1 METKIA
7 GATFVTLAIIFVA
20 MFGLGDS
27 ELENDRNQS
36 NEDSLV
42 TQIGDYIFSNPQPD
56 TSAQISIELNES
68 KPITIQSNTTTVQG
82 MRNIEGSTGIES
94 DEDLSLKNF
103 EGEVSMDT
111 ETNITGSASG
121 FENSQIDVDTD
132 LQIEERLETENITS
146 SGIDR
151 QSFDLDV
158 ENVELESSEQDSRF
172 ENTNTT
178 VMIQSF
184 SGDIEFLPPNR
195 IIFDGEI
202 SKADIGGTTFGE

>member
-7 GATFVTLAIIFVA
+7 GATFVTLAVIFLA

-27 ELENDRNQS
+27 ELESNMNQS
-36 NEDSLV
+36 SEEGIL
-42 TQIGDYIFSNPQPD
+42 TQIGDYIFEKPQPD
-56 TSAQISIELNES
+56 TSAEISIELKES
-68 KPITIQSNTTTVQG
+68 KPINVQSNRTTVEG
-82 MRNIEGSTGIES
+82 MKSIEGPTGIES
-94 DEDLSLKNF
+94 DEDLTLKNF
-103 EGEVSMDT
+103 EGKVSMDT

-121 FENSQIDVDTD
+121 FENSQINVETD
-132 LQIEERLETENITS
+132 LQIEESIETENITS

-158 ENVELESSEQDSRF
+158 DNVELESSEQDSRF
-172 ENTNTT
+172 VNRNTT
-178 VMIQSF
+178 VMIESF